1 MSSRFDF
8 SLVYVQK
15 RLSKL
20 MHMYAFKELRC
31 NFNKGIIYIIFP
43 YSLILLGES
52 LDLEDLQLNNL
63 KQKQDVK

>member
-1 MSSRFDF
+1 
-8 SLVYVQK
+8 
-15 RLSKL
+15 

-43 YSLILLGES
+43 RSLILLGES

>member
-1 MSSRFDF
+1 MLSDNFDITF
-8 SLVYVQK
+8 SKCV
-15 RLSKL
+15 
-20 MHMYAFKELRC
+20 
-31 NFNKGIIYIIFP
+31 IYIIFP